1 MAYETELNKNKYFSI
16 VVTWLCDHFQFDDI
30 VETGTFMGTGS
41 TTIFARTGIKV
52 TTIEC
57 NKQRAAEATK
67 NLQKFPN
74 VTVIHGLSMD
84 RKGSIE
90 FMLQNDHEYP
100 FGVQHDVRDL
110 NQERDFYVR
119 EVNVECPTESVLP
132 LLINNEQEQLIF
144 LDSAGGMGFYEFKEG
159 VMALQGEQLKK
170 KTVIFDDVNHIK
182 HYRSVKL
189 LEDAGY
195 CVNYDWN
202 LRFAWCKL

>member
-1 MAYETELNKNKYFSI
+1 MAYETELNKNRYFSI
-16 VVTWLCDHFQFDDI
+16 AVNWLCEHFEFEDI

-41 TTIFARTGIKV
+41 TTVFARTGIKT

-57 NKQRAAEATK
+57 NKQRAEVATN
-67 NLQKFPN
+67 NLSRYPN
-74 VTVIHGLSMD
+74 VTVVNGLSMD
-84 RKGSIE
+84 RKGSVE
-90 FMLQNDHEYP
+90 FILQDDHEFP
-100 FGVQHDVRDL
+100 WSVKRDVSDQR
-110 NQERDFYVR
+110 QERDFYTR
-119 EVNVECPTESVLP
+119 EINVECPTENVLP
-132 LLINNEQEQLIF
+132 LLISNDNNQLIF

-159 VMALQGEQLKK
+159 LMQLQGDHLKQ

-195 CVNYDWN
+195 CVNYDWD

>member
-1 MAYETELNKNKYFSI
+1 
-16 VVTWLCDHFQFDDI
+16 
-30 VETGTFMGTGS
+30 
-41 TTIFARTGIKV
+41 
-52 TTIEC
+52 
-57 NKQRAAEATK
+57 
-67 NLQKFPN
+67 
-74 VTVIHGLSMD
+74 MD

-90 FMLQNDHEYP
+90 FMLQNNHEYP

-119 EVNVECPTESVLP
+119 EVNVECPTENVLP
-132 LLINNEQEQLIF
+132 LLVGNDQEQLIF

-159 VMALQGEQLKK
+159 VMALQGDHLKK